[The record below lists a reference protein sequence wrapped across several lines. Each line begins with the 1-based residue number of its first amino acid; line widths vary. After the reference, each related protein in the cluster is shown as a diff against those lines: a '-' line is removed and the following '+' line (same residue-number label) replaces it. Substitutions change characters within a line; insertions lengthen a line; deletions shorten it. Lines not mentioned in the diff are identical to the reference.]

1 VEIVGTWSRDERRE
15 GVKALLQSLTEKQIG
30 RRDQAARWLWHLAEY
45 SREVHEEYAVQR
57 WPETKRLLG
66 LLVNSA
72 GAAHARNA
80 RRLVQAAR
88 KQDRRLSAAL
98 LAAALAHTPEA
109 QQVLDG
115 ARMRMA
121 RKPSALARELLKNFP
136 KGKRRRGGR
145 RRRKKGGGGE
155 AAEGAEG
162 TDAVATQTVEE
173 TPPDGADEPDEA
185 GKPDEDSAAD
195 DENGSNEDD
204 QDAPGEEQDA
214 PGEPHDERD
223 AA

>member
-1 VEIVGTWSRDERRE
+1 M
-15 GVKALLQSLTEKQIG
+15 
-30 RRDQAARWLWHLAEY
+30 
-45 SREVHEEYAVQR
+45 QR

-80 RRLVQAAR
+80 RRLV
-88 KQDRRLSAAL
+88 
-98 LAAALAHTPEA
+98 
-109 QQVLDG
+109 
-115 ARMRMA
+115 RMA

-145 RRRKKGGGGE
+145 RRRKKGGPGK
-155 AAEGAEG
+155 
-162 TDAVATQTVEE
+162 D
-173 TPPDGADEPDEA
+173 DGDQ
-185 GKPDEDSAAD
+185 
-195 DENGSNEDD
+195 

-214 PGEPHDERD
+214 PGEPHDEPDEQRD